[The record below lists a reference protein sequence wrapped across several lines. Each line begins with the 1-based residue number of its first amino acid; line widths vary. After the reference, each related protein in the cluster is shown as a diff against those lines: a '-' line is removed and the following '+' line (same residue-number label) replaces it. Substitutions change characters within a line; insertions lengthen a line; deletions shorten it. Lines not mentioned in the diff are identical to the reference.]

1 MSLSIVTNTGA
12 MMVRTN
18 FNNAT
23 SSMNTAMERMTTGFK
38 INHAKDNAAGYSIV
52 ETMSAKIS
60 SYDVAYDN
68 CQIGLDMLTTAEEN
82 YGLLIGH
89 LQRVRD
95 LTEQA
100 ANGTYSTDSLLAI
113 RYEIKARLAEVDRI
127 AKIAEYNGLN
137 LMDGAGVADDVIIQA
152 GIHGATSS
160 RITLAKELFKE
171 TNCNELLGDT
181 VDNLATDFARIN
193 EGGTLQDADSSA
205 ESLSTIDDAIKDLS
219 DRVTQLGAAQN
230 RLQSAMDAINTNI
243 QSLTQS
249 RGTIR
254 DADVAA
260 ESTDYVSYQILQSA
274 SATLMATANQTP
286 SIALQLI

>member
-23 SSMNTAMERMTTGFK
+23 NSMNTAMERMTTGFK
-38 INHAKDNAAGYSIV
+38 INNAKDNAAGYSIV
-52 ETMSAKIS
+52 DTMSAKIS
-60 SYDVAYDN
+60 SFEVAYDN

-82 YGLLIGH
+82 YGLLVGH

-100 ANGTYSTDSLLAI
+100 ANGTYSADSLLAI
-113 RYEIKARLAEVDRI
+113 RYEIRARLAEVDRI

-137 LMDGAGVADDVIIQA
+137 LMDGVGVADDVIIQA

-160 RITLAKELFKE
+160 RITLSQDLFKE

-181 VDNLATDFARIN
+181 VDNLATAFARIAAD
-193 EGGTLQDADSSA
+193 GTLQDLDSSA

-230 RLQSAMDAINTNI
+230 RLESAMDAINTNI

-254 DADVAA
+254 DADVAE
-260 ESTDYVSYQILQSA
+260 ESTDFVSYQILQSA